1 MTETSYLD
9 RVFTSMK
16 IHTHLKLGFAI
27 MLLSAAHLQMKQGG
41 SSAFLDP
48 EIVAAVVIIVMGSVF
63 MGNQKARSDTE
74 DIKSPFLEK
83 NDDYDLTA

>member
-1 MTETSYLD
+1 
-9 RVFTSMK
+9 MK

-27 MLLSAAHLQMKQGG
+27 LLLTGAHLQMKQGG
-41 SSAFLDP
+41 NPAFLDP
-48 EIVAAVVIIVMGSVF
+48 EIVAAVVLIVMGSVF
-63 MGNQKARSDTE
+63 VGTPKSETE